1 MESKSKCK
9 VENNTYHH
17 LLFSKNVFASANIIY
32 NQIHTSIDLCIEKIS
47 NDKGI
52 HKNQFLEWKGQIMSS
67 VDVKIHTM
75 YEITRRLVKFIFSEH
90 EVKDTMLACTDIFVI
105 VPIDKAGNNVRFIC

>member
-1 MESKSKCK
+1 MESKSKYI
-9 VENNTYHH
+9 VENNTYH
-17 LLFSKNVFASANIIY
+17 LLFSKNIFASANIIY
-32 NQIHTSIDLCIEKIS
+32 NQIQTSIDICIEKIS

-52 HKNQFLEWKGQIMSS
+52 HKNQFLEWKGYIMSS

-75 YEITRRLVKFIFSEH
+75 YEITCRLVKFIFSEH
-90 EVKDTMLACTDIFVI
+90 KVKDTMLACKDIFVI